1 MTRKAST
8 ETQVKNLLVPIIQAI
23 FKSGKVVYILI
34 IAVILY
40 LGYQHFAQK
49 KEDNVTF
56 NSDLIEKEIK
66 NVGKLVVTEGK
77 FSEVVTYKDQ
87 QKYLMDLVSFEK
99 KALIVANADVTIAYD
114 LRQIKYDI
122 DQENKTVTITFVP
135 EPEVKI
141 NQELQFYDV
150 DQSRFNPF
158 GAEDYNKINQKVKQV
173 IAKKIEKSSLKTN
186 AENRLLSELSKILI
200 VTNTMGWTLKYNG
213 NVIQKDADFNTN
225 FKP

>member
-1 MTRKAST
+1 MARNAST

-77 FSEVVTYKDQ
+77 FSEVVTYNDQ

-173 IAKKIEKSSLKTN
+173 IAKKIEKSTLKSN

-213 NVIQKDADFNTN
+213 NVIQKDADFNAN

>member
-1 MTRKAST
+1 MARNAST

-173 IAKKIEKSSLKTN
+173 IAKKIEKSTLKSN

-213 NVIQKDADFNTN
+213 NVIQKDADFNAN

>member
-1 MTRKAST
+1 MARNAST

-173 IAKKIEKSSLKTN
+173 IAKKIEKSSLKAN

>member
-1 MTRKAST
+1 MARNAST

-40 LGYQHFAQK
+40 FGYQYFTQK
-49 KEDNVTF
+49 KEDNITF

-173 IAKKIEKSSLKTN
+173 IAKKIEKSSLKAN

-213 NVIQKDADFNTN
+213 NVIQKDADFNAN